1 MDEMRT
7 GTAAGVPYVAL
18 PPTGGTAQ
26 DAPLVVAWHLMDPPR
41 SEAAMAAALPLAGL
55 PAWRVYFGLPMFGAR
70 SLPGGV
76 EEYFRLAAEDAV
88 RNVYQPV
95 FRQAVDEFPAA
106 VAALR
111 EELGAGDGPV
121 GLLGGSAGGAIVLL
135 ALAERPVPV
144 AAAAAINPVSSL
156 ARLIALNEQF
166 FGITY
171 GWDEDSRAIAA
182 GFEFSGRAAELA
194 GPPLLLVDGA
204 DDAPQIRE
212 PLAEL
217 ADALRPLQ
225 PAGGLERLTVPG
237 LAHALAEEPGLEPA
251 PQTPGAAAVDA
262 AVTDFFRRTLV

>member
-1 MDEMRT
+1 M
-7 GTAAGVPYVAL
+7 
-18 PPTGGTAQ
+18 
-26 DAPLVVAWHLMDPPR
+26 VVAWHLMDPPR
-41 SEAAMAAALPLAGL
+41 GEAAMAAALPLAGL
-55 PAWRVYFGLPMFGAR
+55 PVWRVYFGLPMFGAR

-111 EELGAGDGPV
+111 KELGAGDGPV

-144 AAAAAINPVSSL
+144 AAAAVVNPVSSL

-171 GWDEDSRAIAA
+171 GWDEGSRAIAA
-182 GFEFSGRAAELA
+182 EFEFPRRAAELA

-251 PQTPGAAAVDA
+251 PQTPGAVAVDA
-262 AVTDFFRRTLV
+262 AVTDFFLQHLA